1 MKQAI
6 EFSKEL
12 IRIPS
17 VTPDAGKVL
26 DYMQSVL
33 TPAGFACTRKVFS
46 EEGTPNV
53 DNLFAR
59 WGTGAPH
66 IMFAGH
72 VDVVPVGDESKWHTD
87 PFEPTEKDGKLYGR
101 GAEDMKGAIGCFMA
115 AALDKIETPPH
126 TPPASGGGLGGG
138 SISFL
143 ITCDEEGPAI
153 NGSRKCVPWLKEI
166 DQVPDACIVGEP
178 TNPTYI
184 GEMVKIGRRGSL
196 YWQIDITGKQG
207 HVAYPDLADNPI
219 TMLTR
224 ILTDIKAKPIDEG
237 SEHFLP
243 TGIEITEVTTA
254 PGAKN
259 VIPEWARAKI
269 SIRYNTLHTFDSIK
283 AWLEGICDAHAKDK
297 WQLTPHH
304 SGEPFLTPEGPLS
317 ELMVRAIEKV
327 TGHTP
332 DLSTTGGTSDAR
344 FIKDICPV
352 VEFGTTGFTP
362 HMVNECV
369 KIADLELLAA
379 CYREILEGYF
389 A

>member
-6 EFSKEL
+6 HYAKEL

-17 VTPDAGKVL
+17 VTPDGGKVL
-26 DYMQSVL
+26 DYMESVL
-33 TPAGFACTRKVFS
+33 GPAGFECTRKVFT
-46 EEGTPNV
+46 EDGTPDV

-59 WGTGAPH
+59 YGTGAPH

-72 VDVVPVGDESKWHTD
+72 VDVVPVGDESKWDTD

-101 GAEDMKGAIGCFMA
+101 GTEDMKGAIGCFMA
-115 AALDKIETPPH
+115 AALEKIETGC
-126 TPPASGGGLGGG
+126 AG

-143 ITCDEEGPAI
+143 ITADEEGPAI
-153 NGSRKCVPWLKEI
+153 NGSRKLVPWLKEI

-196 YWQIDITGKQG
+196 YFNIDITGKQG
-207 HVAYPDLADNPI
+207 HVAYPHLADNPI
-219 TMLTR
+219 TRLTR
-224 ILTDIKAKPIDEG
+224 ILTDVMAKPIDDG
-237 SEHFLP
+237 NEHFLP
-243 TGIEITEVTTA
+243 TGIEITKVETS

-259 VIPEWARAKI
+259 VIPEWAHAHL
-269 SIRYNTLHTFDSIK
+269 SIRYNTLHTEKSLTQ
-283 AWLEGICDAHAKDK
+283 WLSDICDQHAKGQWK
-297 WQLTPHH
+297 LEPHW
-304 SGEPFLTPEGPLS
+304 SGEPFLTPAGPLS
-317 ELMVRAIEKV
+317 ELMVKSIEKV
-327 TGHTP
+327 TGKTP

-362 HMVNECV
+362 HMINECV
-369 KIADLELLAA
+369 KLDDLELLAK

-389 A
+389 ADA

>member
-6 EFSKEL
+6 HFAKEL

-26 DYMQSVL
+26 DYMESVL
-33 TPAGFACTRKVFS
+33 TPAGFVCTRRPFT
-46 EEGTPNV
+46 EEGAADV

-59 WGTGAPH
+59 FGTAEPH

-72 VDVVPVGDESKWHTD
+72 VDVVPVGDESKWNTP
-87 PFEPTEKDGKLYGR
+87 PFEPTEIDGVLYGR
-101 GAEDMKGAIGCFMA
+101 GTEDMKGAIGCFMA
-115 AALDKIETPPH
+115 AALDKIE
-126 TPPASGGGLGGG
+126 SGCAG

-143 ITCDEEGPAI
+143 ITADEEGPAV
-153 NGSRKCVPWLKEI
+153 NGSRKLVPWLTETK
-166 DQVPDACIVGEP
+166 QVPDACIVGEP

-196 YWQIDITGKQG
+196 YFNLEVTGKQG

-219 TMLTR
+219 TMLAN
-224 ILTDIKAKPIDEG
+224 ILAEMKAKPLDEG
-237 SEHFLP
+237 NEHFLP
-243 TGIEITEVTTA
+243 TGLEITALESS
-254 PGAKN
+254 PGAQN
-259 VIPEWARAKI
+259 VIPEWASAKL
-269 SIRYNTLHTFDSIK
+269 SCRFNTLHTADSIT
-283 AWLEGICDAHAKDK
+283 AHLGSMCEKYAPGKFK
-297 WQLTPHH
+297 LTPRL

-317 ELMVRAIEKV
+317 ALMVRSIEKI
-327 TGHTP
+327 TGKTP
-332 DLSTTGGTSDAR
+332 TLSTTGGTSDAR

-369 KIADLELLAA
+369 KLADLEILAD